1 MLEAAF
7 QPRSALSAWIEFAA
21 GKPLPPIDF
30 ECRLMEVGWPTGGSG
45 SESEQLAYIRRL
57 PAFLEQVGV
66 SVVAWAL
73 LHDINLAEFDADLN
87 TVGLMTNSG
96 RKKPGYREFKMLGNH
111 LR

>member
-1 MLEAAF
+1 
-7 QPRSALSAWIEFAA
+7 
-21 GKPLPPIDF
+21 
-30 ECRLMEVGWPTGGSG
+30 MEVGWPTGGSG
-45 SESEQLAYIRRL
+45 SESAQLAYIRPL